1 MLWIFDGL
9 VVFFILLLGYNGFK
23 KGLIEELGRLLG
35 LVVAILLSISQS
47 TFVSIKID
55 QFFKES
61 YYWLGKSLV
70 SLDKWFEAIHYFKK
84 AHKLNNENVDY
95 IKSLAFAE
103 YKVGN
108 MVSSVDLY
116 TKALEINPADFK
128 TSLEFSLI
136 YYESGDIEKAINII
150 KEGIVEVPEE
160 SLLYYRLVIY
170 LMDSGRYKESMNVL
184 ESALSLNFDNHEVL
198 FDFVPN
204 FETQSALIRIINQF
218 RNNNLK

>member
-1 MLWIFDGL
+1 
-9 VVFFILLLGYNGFK
+9 
-23 KGLIEELGRLLG
+23 
-35 LVVAILLSISQS
+35 
-47 TFVSIKID
+47 
-55 QFFKES
+55 
-61 YYWLGKSLV
+61 
-70 SLDKWFEAIHYFKK
+70 
-84 AHKLNNENVDY
+84 
-95 IKSLAFAE
+95 
-103 YKVGN
+103 